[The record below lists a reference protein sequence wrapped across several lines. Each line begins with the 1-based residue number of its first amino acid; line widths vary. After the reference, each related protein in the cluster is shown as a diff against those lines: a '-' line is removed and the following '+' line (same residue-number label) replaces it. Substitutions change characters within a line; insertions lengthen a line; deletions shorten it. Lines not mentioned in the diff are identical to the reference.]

1 MVKMLCYFMISHNR
15 KGPAN
20 AAGPFWFASVCGDEE
35 TKTALAAALCSAGA
49 VRLFFG
55 VQMQEVLT
63 S

>member
-1 MVKMLCYFMISHNR
+1 MAEMLCHL
-15 KGPAN
+15 PH
-20 AAGPFWFASVCGDEE
+20 
-35 TKTALAAALCSAGA
+35 TKTAPAAALCSAGA

>member
-1 MVKMLCYFMISHNR
+1 M
-15 KGPAN
+15 PQ
-20 AAGPFWFASVCGDEE
+20 GPFGLQESVGDEE
-35 TKTALAAALCSAGA
+35 TKTAPAAALCSAGA